1 MKDVKSRAGGEA
13 PWPAPALQPFRSRIG
28 DELWGKLVSG
38 APTVRAAAGSV
49 IFSTGEPPRLA
60 AIHAGLVR
68 LFTWTGDGRQVPLR
82 HAPAG
87 DLIGLGALLSGTEML
102 SSEVVTDTTLA
113 LLSIDRLRALAS
125 VHPELSWA
133 LTEQVSCWASEALVT
148 LLGAGF
154 QSIKVR
160 VARHLLD
167 RATWGADGQ
176 MGVQATHRALADAVG
191 TAREVITRVLR
202 AFRAEGFVDNRPGL
216 VILTQPEALAHIARG
231 ATTR

>member
-1 MKDVKSRAGGEA
+1 M
-13 PWPAPALQPFRSRIG
+13 
-28 DELWGKLVSG
+28 
-38 APTVRAAAGSV
+38 VRAAAGSV

-60 AIHAGLVR
+60 AISAGLVR

-82 HAPAG
+82 QAPAG
-87 DLIGLGALLSGTEML
+87 DLIGLGALLSGTEIL
-102 SSEVVTDTTLA
+102 SSEVVTDSTLA
-113 LLSIDRLRALAS
+113 LLSIGRLRALAS

-133 LTEQVSCWASEALVT
+133 LTEHVSCWALESVVT

-154 QSIKVR
+154 ESIKVR

-167 RATWGADGQ
+167 HATWGADGQ
-176 MGVQATHRALADAVG
+176 MGVRATHRALADAVG

-202 AFRAEGFVDNRPGL
+202 VLRTEGFVDNRPGL
-216 VILTQPEALAHIARG
+216 VIVTQPEALARIARG

>member
-1 MKDVKSRAGGEA
+1 MGSNSRARGEA
-13 PWPAPALQPFRSRIG
+13 PWSAPGLVPFRSRIG
-28 DELWGKLVSG
+28 EDLWGELVNG
-38 APTVRAAAGSV
+38 APMVRAAAGSP
-49 IFSTGEPPRLA
+49 IFSTGERPRLA
-60 AIHAGLVR
+60 AVIDGLVR

-113 LLSIDRLRALAS
+113 FLSIDQLRTLAR

-133 LTEQVSCWASEALVT
+133 LTEQVSCWALESMVT

-154 QSIKVR
+154 ESMKVR
-160 VARHLLD
+160 VARHLLHH
-167 RATWGADGQ
+167 ATWEVDGQ
-176 MGVQATHRALADAVG
+176 MAVRATHRALADAVG

-202 AFRAEGFVDNRPGL
+202 VLRSEGFVDNRPGL
-216 VILTQPEALAHIARG
+216 VIVTQPEALARIARG
-231 ATTR
+231 AMTR

>member
-1 MKDVKSRAGGEA
+1 MGLTSRAGGEA
-13 PWPAPALQPFRSRIG
+13 QWPAPALASFRSRIG
-28 DELWGKLVSG
+28 DDLWGELVRG
-38 APTVRAAAGSV
+38 APTVRAAAGSA
-49 IFSTGEPPRLA
+49 IFSTGERPRLA
-60 AIHAGLVR
+60 AISDGLVR

-87 DLIGLGALLSGTEML
+87 DLIGLGALLSGTEIL

-113 LLSIDRLRALAS
+113 LLSIDHLRALAS

-133 LTEQVSCWASEALVT
+133 LTEQVSCWALESVVT
-148 LLGAGF
+148 LLSAGF
-154 QSIKVR
+154 ESMKVR

-167 RATWGADGQ
+167 HGTWGADGQ
-176 MGVQATHRALADAVG
+176 MAVRATHRALADAVG

-216 VILTQPEALAHIARG
+216 VIVRQPEELARIARG

>member
-1 MKDVKSRAGGEA
+1 MDVNFRAGGEA
-13 PWPAPALQPFRSRIG
+13 PWPAPALVPFRSRIG
-28 DELWGKLVSG
+28 EDLWGELVKG
-38 APTVRAAAGSV
+38 APMVRAAAGSV
-49 IFSTGEPPRLA
+49 IFSAGEPPRLA
-60 AIHAGLVR
+60 AVSAGLVR

-87 DLIGLGALLSGTEML
+87 DLIGLGALLSGTEIL

-113 LLSIDRLRALAS
+113 LLSIDQVRGLAS

-133 LTEQVSCWASEALVT
+133 LTEHVSGSALESMVS

-154 QSIKVR
+154 ESLKVR

-167 RATWGADGQ
+167 HATWGADGQ
-176 MGVQATHRALADAVG
+176 MAIRATHRALADAVG

-202 AFRAEGFVDNRPGL
+202 VLRAEGFVDNRPGL
-216 VILTQPEALAHIARG
+216 VIVTQPEALARIARG